1 MVMKV
6 AVLGSGP
13 GALAVAAD
21 MSCHGRAT
29 TLADFDDF
37 RSNLEPV
44 AANGA
49 VTVTND
55 WHGPEPYPET
65 YPVTVATDIP
75 QAIHDAD
82 LIVIV
87 VPCSA
92 HDRWVDAIAP
102 HVTAD
107 QTVLFLGEGSGAIV
121 ARRAIPPPTVIAEAN
136 TLPYLARPTGPG
148 SVTAFRKLGGVL
160 IATLPATPADT
171 AHTTELIEDV
181 WPYATATDTVWN
193 TVLANYNA
201 IDHAAAMIANAGTLQ
216 NHTGGMLLWGEGAT
230 PAVVNVIETVDN
242 ELLALRKALNS
253 KEPRRYQDFLVAQGL
268 APDLGPGATLLDT
281 VRASKLSVA
290 DGVVCAHGRRRPT
303 PRAETPAK
311 RPRANDAGQPTGDA
325 GQRPGRRRRPR
336 HPLYHRERALC
347 AGAGVVAGR
356 GHGRADPGGGRAG
369 GQRLVDA
376 GPGLP
381 GRGPHA
387 GHPGSRRA
395 GHHRPDRLRPHR
407 SVPVTGPDGPG
418 PTGPGPT
425 VTGPTRPRP
434 DRPRPHRAPRRH
446 RHPPRRRRH
455 ADHRRTSEHP
465 RHHA

>member
-21 MSCHGRAT
+21 MSRHGRAT

-55 WHGPEPYPET
+55 WHGPEPHPET

-201 IDHAAAMIANAGTLQ
+201 IVHVAAMIANAGTLQ

-281 VRASKLSVA
+281 VRASKLSKPMVSYA
-290 DGVVCAHGRRRPT
+290 PTGDRPTHGPTPATGRRRPT
-303 PRAETPAK
+303 HGPP
-311 RPRANDAGQPTGDA
+311 
-325 GQRPGRRRRPR
+325 RRPR
-336 HPLYHRERALC
+336 HPLYITENVPYALVL
-347 AGAGVVAGR
+347 ASSLGEATGVPTPVVDG
-356 GHGRADPGGGRAG
+356 
-369 GQRLVDA
+369 LVDSA
-376 GPGLP
+376 SSMLGRDFRAEGRTLATLGLD
-381 GRGPHA
+381 GL
-387 GHPGSRRA
+387 
-395 GHHRPDRLRPHR
+395 DT
-407 SVPVTGPDGPG
+407 TGLIGFAR
-418 PTGPGPT
+418 TGVFP
-425 VTGPTRPRP
+425 
-434 DRPRPHRAPRRH
+434 
-446 RHPPRRRRH
+446 
-455 ADHRRTSEHP
+455 
-465 RHHA
+465 